1 MQQSHP
7 DFLRVDHVQVETQN
21 TIYTQ
26 KSVEYFLLS
35 LSELNGSI
43 CMSIRGMIESERV
56 LMESMEGLTTFTNK
70 TLNPDALAYLNHSS
84 C

>member
-1 MQQSHP
+1 MQESHP

-21 TIYTQ
+21 FIYTQ

-56 LMESMEGLTTFTNK
+56 HME
-70 TLNPDALAYLNHSS
+70 
-84 C
+84 